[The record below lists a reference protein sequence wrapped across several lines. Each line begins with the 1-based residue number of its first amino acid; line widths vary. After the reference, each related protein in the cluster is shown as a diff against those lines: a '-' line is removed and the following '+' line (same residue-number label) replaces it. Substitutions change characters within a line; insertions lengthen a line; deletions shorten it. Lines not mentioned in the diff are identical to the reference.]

1 MSFQFHLSCPSGSI
15 ASPLASEP
23 LQDDHDYE
31 YLVMQACRIL
41 SDAGCR
47 FHMEG
52 FGSADWGFDVSY
64 DLSTFIEQL
73 PDLIDGLESNGV
85 GEVDFYSQGIER
97 TVSFR
102 RAGGSYELRCLS
114 RTSWRPSPA
123 TEYENRAALESM
135 LNRSTFDFSTSLQ
148 RVSSAICD
156 LDPFYSWRTA
166 RESGHI

>member
-23 LQDDHDYE
+23 LEDDHDYD

-47 FHMEG
+47 FHIAG

-64 DLSTFIEQL
+64 DMSTFIEQL
-73 PDLIDGLESNGV
+73 PDLIGSLESNGV

-97 TVSFR
+97 SVIFR
-102 RAGGSYELRCLS
+102 RIGDSYELRCQS
-114 RTSWRPSPA
+114 RTSWHPSPD
-123 TEYENRAALESM
+123 TEYGRRAIIESM
-135 LNRSTFDFSTSLQ
+135 LNRLTSDFSTSLQ
-148 RVSSAICD
+148 RLSSTICD
-156 LDPFYSWRTA
+156 LEPFHSWRTV
-166 RESGHI
+166 REGI